1 MKFSQHVRTIIMM
14 ITVLPKK
21 QKWRQLA
28 KKPIKQVKK
37 RVKRKEEGSKEAC
50 SKKLTKRAKRKVG
63 V

>member
-1 MKFSQHVRTIIMM
+1 MM

-50 SKKLTKRAKRKVG
+50 SKKAY
-63 V
+63 